1 MSLLVE
7 GMAMPKSC
15 AECRINCD
23 MLMTGYLN
31 GFAEGAVKRHECCPL
46 VEVPPHGD
54 LIDQD
59 ACRDEFANA
68 VYEALEGDETND
80 RANIIIDE
88 FDLLLFLSKRR
99 RAKNEML

>member
-7 GMAMPKSC
+7 GMTMPKSC

-46 VEVPPHGD
+46 VEVPPHGN
-54 LIDQD
+54 LID
-59 ACRDEFANA
+59 ADELRR
-68 VYEALEGDETND
+68 VHTEAERGRYGGLYLVGDNRFMQRFEAAPIVIEAEVTQ
-80 RANIIIDE
+80 
-88 FDLLLFLSKRR
+88 
-99 RAKNEML
+99 